1 VRVLQRTLLFACA
14 LLVLLAAGCS
24 GDGGSG
30 DDDATLPASSFEEI
44 VVAELK
50 QAGFEAEPGS
60 DLDVSAFDGPNRIDL
75 ALGDAFAEYEAD
87 PDRRDE
93 IVAGLVEEA
102 EQRLDAGIGEV
113 SLEEARPDLM
123 PLLQAVFDVRQLG
136 FEPAKTS
143 VPGNLDVLYVV
154 DADDAFTIVRPEDVE
169 RWGTTVEELH
179 DLATDNLLRQTNEE
193 EKLLCEP
200 SGDQEL
206 CGWATSDGY
215 DATRMVVPGLRRQIV
230 REYGGPAVYAVPMD
244 NVFVALPLEVL
255 DSVVNEKR
263 LRARVAH
270 DFQTSETPVSP
281 ELFVERDGELA
292 VLK

>member
-1 VRVLQRTLLFACA
+1 VRVLQRTVLLACA

-30 DDDATLPASSFEEI
+30 DGAETLPASSFKEI

-50 QAGFEAEPGS
+50 KAGFEAEPGF
-60 DLDVSAFDGPNRIDL
+60 DLNVSAFDGPNRVDL
-75 ALGDAFAEYEAD
+75 ALDDAFAEYEAD

-93 IVAGLVEEA
+93 IVGGLVDEA
-102 EQRLDAGIGEV
+102 EQRLDAGISEV

-154 DADDAFTIVRPEDVE
+154 DADDSFTVVRPEDVE
-169 RWGTTVEELH
+169 RCGTTVEELH
-179 DLATDNLLRQTNEE
+179 DLATDNLLRQTNAE
-193 EKLLCEP
+193 EKFLCEP
-200 SGDQEL
+200 SGDGQDL
-206 CGWATSDGY
+206 CGWASSDGY

-230 REYGGPAVYAVPMD
+230 REYGGPASTP
-244 NVFVALPLEVL
+244 FPWTT
-255 DSVVNEKR
+255 SSS
-263 LRARVAH
+263 RAPSGGSR
-270 DFQTSETPVSP
+270 Q
-281 ELFVERDGELA
+281 
-292 VLK
+292 